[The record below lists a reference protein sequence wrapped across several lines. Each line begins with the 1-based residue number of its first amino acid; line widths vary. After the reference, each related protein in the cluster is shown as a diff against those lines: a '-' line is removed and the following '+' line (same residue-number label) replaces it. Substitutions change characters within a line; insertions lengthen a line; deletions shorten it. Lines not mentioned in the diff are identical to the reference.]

1 MSSPVSERSEDDKTV
16 AVHPCPKCGHPAPLD
31 ELVRAGYRCPAC
43 NFEMAYLDVTVS
55 GSVRGVLGWVRREG
69 EVIQDRYR
77 ITSVLG
83 RGGFGTT
90 YLVQD
95 LLLSGKRRALKEI
108 PLPLFDEAEAALLS
122 RLDHPSIPDIIDR
135 AVRDGMVYL
144 VLEFGGARTLGSER
158 KRLGGRIPLPT
169 LIPLAHQL
177 CKVLSFLHAQNPP
190 IIHRDL
196 KPDNIL
202 LDDQDHVMLIDFG
215 IAKFDNPDEAT
226 RTLGRAVSFGFSAPE
241 QITGAGTNQR
251 SDIYSLGATIYFLL
265 TGVHPPAINAQLAG
279 KKLEPLSKFL
289 PEVPPALDK
298 AVLRALELNP
308 ERRQQSVGEF
318 AQVFEELER
327 TVPRRTA
334 SSGAGQQNFL
344 KRNLVALA
352 AILLVMAV
360 LGGAAIFL
368 WLKEPVPEPEPTSQ
382 TTGPEAPATPDVSKD
397 QIPAVT
403 PPIPEVQAPPL
414 TPPVSTTPEVER
426 LDETPVTVPPT
437 LEDQAPPITTPPTA
451 KTQEPARPDETPA
464 ARPDAAPDAVA
475 PKPEVEH
482 TIEEV
487 VPAPKEIPGREM
499 LPPARERPKPVS
511 PKSPVKPKSKSAS
524 IKPPQETPRR
534 PAEKPKA
541 PEPEPDWSGAMRYEG
556 ARQTTP

>member
-1 MSSPVSERSEDDKTV
+1 MSSPFSERSEDDKTV
-16 AVHPCPKCGHPAPLD
+16 AVRPCPKCGHSAALD
-31 ELVRAGYRCPAC
+31 KLVRDDYRCPAC

-77 ITSVLG
+77 IASVLG

-95 LLLSGKRRALKEI
+95 LLLNGKRRALKEI
-108 PLPLFDEAEAALLS
+108 PLCLFDEAEAALLS
-122 RLDHPSIPDIIDR
+122 QLDHPSIPDIIDR
-135 AVRDGMVYL
+135 TVRDGMVYL
-144 VLEFGGARTLGSER
+144 VLEFGGTRTLGSER
-158 KRLGGRIPLPT
+158 KRLGGRIPLPM

-215 IAKFDNPDEAT
+215 IAKLHNPDEAT
-226 RTLGRAVSFGFSAPE
+226 RILGRAVSFGFSAPE

-265 TGVHPPAINAQLAG
+265 TGVHPPAIHAQLAG

-289 PEVPPALDK
+289 PDVPPALDK

-308 ERRQQSVGEF
+308 ERRQQSVGEI

-327 TVPRRTA
+327 TVPRSTA
-334 SSGAGQQNFL
+334 SSGTGQQSFL
-344 KRNLVALA
+344 RRNVVALV
-352 AILLVMAV
+352 AILLVIAV

-368 WLKEPVPEPEPTSQ
+368 WLKKPVPEPEPTSQ
-382 TTGPEAPATPDVSKD
+382 PTEPEAPATPGVSKD
-397 QIPAVT
+397 QSPVVT
-403 PPIPEVQAPPL
+403 PPIPAVQAPPI
-414 TPPVSTTPEVER
+414 TPPVSTTPETEH
-426 LDETPVTVPPT
+426 LEQTPINIPPT
-437 LEDQAPPITTPPTA
+437 LEDQTPPVRTPPTA
-451 KTQEPARPDETPA
+451 KTQHTARPDQTPA
-464 ARPDAAPDAVA
+464 AWPGAADAVA
-475 PKPEVEH
+475 PKLKVEH
-482 TIEEV
+482 TEV
-487 VPAPKEIPGREM
+487 VPAPKEV
-499 LPPARERPKPVS
+499 PAREELPPPRERPEPIS
-511 PKSPVKPKSKSAS
+511 PTPPVKPKAKSAS
-524 IKPPQETPRR
+524 IKQQEMPRR

-541 PEPEPDWSGAMRYEG
+541 PASEPDWSGTMRYEG
-556 ARQTTP
+556 GRQTTP

>member
-1 MSSPVSERSEDDKTV
+1 MSSPASEHSEDDKTV
-16 AVHPCPKCGHPAPLD
+16 AVRRCPKCGHPAPLD
-31 ELVRAGYRCPAC
+31 ELVRAGCRCPAC
-43 NFEMAYLDVTVS
+43 NFEMAYLDITVS
-55 GSVRGVLGWVRREG
+55 GSVRGILGWVRREG

-77 ITSVLG
+77 IASVLG

-95 LLLSGKRRALKEI
+95 LLLNGKRRALKEI
-108 PLPLFDEAEAALLS
+108 PEPLFDEAEAALLS
-122 RLDHPSIPDIIDR
+122 RLHHPSIPDIIDR
-135 AVRDGMVYL
+135 AVVNGMVYL
-144 VLEFGGARTLGSER
+144 VLEFGGTRTLGSER

-308 ERRQQSVGEF
+308 ERRQQSVSEF

-334 SSGAGQQNFL
+334 SSGASQQNFL

-352 AILLVMAV
+352 AILLVIAV
-360 LGGAAIFL
+360 LGGGAIFL
-368 WLKEPVPEPEPTSQ
+368 WLQEPAPRPELKSQ
-382 TTGPEAPATPDVSKD
+382 AAEPEAPATAEVPTD
-397 QIPAVT
+397 QAPAIT
-403 PPIPEVQAPPL
+403 QPIPETQALPV
-414 TPPVSTTPEVER
+414 TPPVSTSPDAESP
-426 LDETPVTVPPT
+426 DETPATLPPT
-437 LEDQAPPITTPPTA
+437 PEEQTPPITTPPTTG
-451 KTQEPARPDETPA
+451 TQEPARSDETPTLPPGIT
-464 ARPDAAPDAVA
+464 PDTVA
-475 PKPEVEH
+475 PKREINH
-482 TIEEV
+482 TSEEV
-487 VPAPKEIPGREM
+487 VPTSKERSGRET
-499 LPPARERPKPVS
+499 LPPPRERPKP
-511 PKSPVKPKSKSAS
+511 PVKPKAKSAS
-524 IKPPQETPRR
+524 IKPPQEASRR

-541 PEPEPDWSGAMRYEG
+541 PASEPDWSGAMRYEG

>member
-1 MSSPVSERSEDDKTV
+1 MNSPASERSEDDKTV
-16 AVHPCPKCGHPAPLD
+16 VVRLCPKCGHPSPLD
-31 ELVRAGYRCPAC
+31 ELIRAGYRCPSC
-43 NFEMAYLDVTVS
+43 SFEMAYLDVTVS

-77 ITSVLG
+77 IASVLG

-108 PLPLFDEAEAALLS
+108 PEPLFDEAEAALLS
-122 RLDHPSIPDIIDR
+122 RLHHPSIPDIIDR

-308 ERRQQSVGEF
+308 ERRQRSVGEF
-318 AQVFEELER
+318 IQVFEELER
-327 TVPRRTA
+327 TVPRRTV

-344 KRNLVALA
+344 KRNLSVLA
-352 AILLVMAV
+352 AILLVIAI
-360 LGGAAIFL
+360 LGGGAIFL
-368 WLKEPVPEPEPTSQ
+368 WLQEPAPEPELKSQ
-382 TTGPEAPATPDVSKD
+382 AAEPEAP
-397 QIPAVT
+397 VT
-403 PPIPEVQAPPL
+403 PPVATSPDAEHP
-414 TPPVSTTPEVER
+414 
-426 LDETPVTVPPT
+426 DETPAMLPPT
-437 LEDQAPPITTPPTA
+437 PADQASPITTPPTA
-451 KTQEPARPDETPA
+451 GTQEPTRSDETPTLP
-464 ARPDAAPDAVA
+464 RGTTLDAVT
-475 PKPEVEH
+475 PKPEIEH
-482 TIEEV
+482 ARDEIG
-487 VPAPKEIPGREM
+487 PAPKERPGLDT
-499 LPPARERPKPVS
+499 LPPARERPKPVP
-511 PKSPVKPKSKSAS
+511 PKSPVKPKAKSAS
-524 IKPPQETPRR
+524 IKPPQETRRR

-541 PEPEPDWSGAMRYEG
+541 PAPEPDWSGAMRYEG

>member
-1 MSSPVSERSEDDKTV
+1 MSSPVSDRSEDDKTV
-16 AVHPCPKCGHPAPLD
+16 AVRLCPKCGHPARLD
-31 ELVRAGYRCPAC
+31 ELVRTGYRCPAC
-43 NFEMAYLDVTVS
+43 SFEMAYLDVTVS

-69 EVIQDRYR
+69 EVVQDRYR
-77 ITSVLG
+77 IASVLG

-215 IAKFDNPDEAT
+215 IAKLDNPDEAT

-289 PEVPPALDK
+289 PEVPPVLDK

-308 ERRQQSVGEF
+308 ERRQQSVAEF
-318 AQVFEELER
+318 ARVFEELER
-327 TVPRRTA
+327 TVPRRSA

-352 AILLVMAV
+352 AILLVMAL

-368 WLKEPVPEPEPTSQ
+368 WLEEPVPEPEPLSQ
-382 TTGPEAPATPDVSKD
+382 TTEAPAAPDVSKD
-397 QIPAVT
+397 RTPAVT
-403 PPIPEVQAPPL
+403 PPVSEVQA
-414 TPPVSTTPEVER
+414 PPVSTTPEAER

-437 LEDQAPPITTPPTA
+437 PEHQAPPITTPPTA
-451 KTQEPARPDETPA
+451 KTQERARPDETSA
-464 ARPDAAPDAVA
+464 ARPDAADAVV
-475 PKPEVEH
+475 PKSEVDH
-482 TIEEV
+482 TSEEV
-487 VPAPKEIPGREM
+487 VPAAKEIPGREM

-541 PEPEPDWSGAMRYEG
+541 PASEPDWSGAMKYEG